1 MEINEILSNVF
12 QAPLGN
18 VSSELG
24 VLRIGIALLFG
35 MALASVY
42 RITHSGISY
51 SSSFAFTILTAT
63 FLSCAIIII
72 VGENVARAFALVGAL
87 AIIRFRTVIKDPKD
101 LTFIFA
107 GLVVGM
113 AVGSGL
119 ILISF
124 TVSVLLTAVSLA
136 VRYSKILATDN
147 FEHILRF
154 SSEDNDINFEDI
166 QTILNKT
173 INKYQLLGYEKL
185 SDSKGS
191 SATFEITAIS
201 QKQFNEMK
209 NDMMKLSNKVAI
221 SFVTGNSNITY

>member
-1 MEINEILSNVF
+1 MEFSQIISSIS

-18 VSSELG
+18 IPSELG

-35 MALASVY
+35 IALASVY

-101 LTFIFA
+101 LTYIFA

-147 FEHILRF
+147 FEHILRLT
-154 SSEDNDINFEDI
+154 STNEDINFD
-166 QTILNKT
+166 TIKSILDKS

-185 SDSKGS
+185 SDDNGS
-191 SATFEITAIS
+191 SATFEVTSIT
-201 QKQFNEMK
+201 QEQFNVLKNEMT
-209 NDMMKLSNKVAI
+209 KLSKDISI